1 MKTAIE
7 RLRRKLSQWLAQ
19 QRLLRRR
26 KLHVLRL
33 EDRRL
38 PDATFGATLG
48 ALTLGGFDGGDSL
61 NVEFNSSANRF
72 QFSLSDGHWDSTHS
86 GDPGFQLSPD
96 GKLLMFSATS
106 LQELKIDATSSTLG
120 GLTPLSVTD
129 SSGGIAVGHLT
140 ILGARS
146 VVLDSTANDFDLL
159 AISAGNLDLFD
170 SDEVSIQ
177 SLDIQHDF
185 TLTAAETITDAAGAT
200 ISVGGH
206 AQIVGSSLVLGDDAS
221 DSIHFGSLSFHAT
234 GAVSI
239 TEADDTVLSGSS
251 TADSLTLHSAGSLT
265 DDGTA
270 DLQVNDLAHF
280 DADAIELDDTYHF
293 RSLTAS
299 SKSGGISISESDDM
313 SLSEITSAADIHLSS
328 GGDIHLTADSHVF
341 AGYHAEIT
349 LTAAT
354 EITIGHGAS
363 IHAAGGNVLIDAG
376 PHGDLY
382 ASGTIDV
389 SDLEPGEIG
398 GTVHLLGERVAL
410 LDGAIVNSS
419 GDAGGGTV
427 LIGGDYQ
434 GANVAIHNAAQS
446 FVGSSAT
453 ISADAISTGNGG
465 RVVIWSNNNTEF
477 FGMLSARGAKDG
489 HGGFAEVSGKDLLTF
504 AGRVDLT
511 GQLGGGTLL
520 LDPKNITIADTA
532 TPDVRTSNDAFGEN
546 PGSSVT
552 FDADTI
558 TAVTNTGAAVVLQ
571 ASNDITINESI
582 ITNRP
587 AGAGGAMTLQA
598 GRSVI
603 INANITTDDA
613 ALSITANETL
623 AKGVVNANR
632 DPAAAAITMA
642 SGTTIL
648 AGTGN
653 ITIVMSTGAGL
664 TNRDSGDLTIASITS
679 AGVVT
684 LTNNGTTAGSDILSA
699 SASSLI
705 SAATLNLTTDSGT
718 IGDSILALQFD
729 VSTLTA
735 NSSAANSAQYLSEVN
750 TVAIGTTGLN
760 AGTGTVTLSSGTF
773 SLPAANRINDSTTL
787 AIDSGAS
794 FQMKG
799 FSETIGGLNGAGTVE
814 NESGLANTSTLT
826 VSNAAANTFSGMLR
840 NGDGIGTDG
849 TLALTKSAAATLIL
863 SGSNTYTGAT
873 IVSGGTVQLDGTIDA
888 NFTSSATVAVSG
900 TGTRLTGTG
909 TINNAVTVS
918 TNATLGGRLNITGPV
933 TINSTGTLS
942 PGNSPGIISTGNLS
956 LASGSTFTVE
966 IDDNNTVDPLV
977 TPPGAVAGTD
987 YDQVQVTGS
996 VTIGATA
1003 KLNLQ
1008 DLGST
1013 GINPRDVYVII
1024 DNDGSADAVSGTF
1037 GSVIGVTDIN
1047 GGTLASGDLL
1057 DLNGDLFRIFY
1068 NGGDGND
1075 IVLIGRP
1082 AMLPDVFVS
1091 NSFVG
1096 LIPGALI
1103 SDVNFIAGGAQPGV
1117 YGIDGFATVAEGV
1130 VGVDTNGVIHV
1141 DQGTFLHTGTLQVNR
1156 SVTIDGQG
1164 MDLTQILKSGAPT
1177 GNFDEAI
1184 RISADNVTL
1193 SDVKLGWQVHSTT
1206 VSNPSVDYRGYVVVT
1221 TADNTTIS
1229 LVLFGDK
1236 LTGEGYRSAVVFE
1249 GTAGN
1254 GADGLEVSDSI
1265 FEGRW
1270 GRGVIRDGD
1279 AGSGENFL
1287 ITRNEFREDH
1297 FRWGPIAI
1305 GPQDSAGTPNNF
1317 AFSGEIS
1324 FNYFGNGLDTVD
1336 FQELGNQNFTVT
1348 ITNQALTAA
1357 GLQILHNTFDWNDS
1371 NVINQTGNY
1380 AQPAGVYITPALTGN
1395 ASQILIQNNIFNN
1408 FAYAGPQPGTTDP
1421 QWRPTGGVFGG
1432 ALEFDGADDFGV
1444 WQSSLFDVG
1453 TAGTL
1458 NFWVQMHDTSRRNQ
1472 FFEGPG
1478 NAGFEMQYRN
1488 TSGGQVYGRATT
1500 VGGDNVIRS
1509 GPDGATLLNTW
1520 HNIQYTWDFNAINAT
1535 GRMRIYI
1542 DGAQSGYLTGSTP
1555 NDLTWATVVS
1565 TVNGLMN
1572 VGRDPGDTS
1581 RYFDGLM
1588 DDVGWFNSVLTA
1600 VERTNIQNN
1609 GVAALSTDSRLVAH
1623 WDFDQATG
1631 QIAVDNKNGI
1641 GMFIST
1647 DGIVPFGPTYQ
1658 AGIGQFGGALQFDGA
1673 DDFATF
1679 QDPNFDVGDH
1689 GTLNFWVNM
1698 DDTTRRNEFF
1708 EGPGN
1713 AGFEMQY
1720 RNNSGG
1726 QVYGRT
1732 DTGGDFVI
1740 RSGGDAAT
1748 LNSGWHNIQYTWDFT
1763 TKEMRIYINGTQ
1775 SGYLANFTP
1784 TDLNWTA
1791 VTDTVNGLMNVG
1803 RDPGD
1808 VTRYFD
1814 GLMDDIAWYND
1825 VLSTVDLAAIRT
1837 TGVSARTDLV
1847 AHWAFDTAPTID
1859 NTYLGDSGTGIVL
1872 YLQQLPPSPPVSG
1885 YGVVTPAA
1893 AVVLNNVFFNDVASE
1908 YADSNQVLAPGN
1920 LIGPTA
1926 NPFFKGD
1933 DPNVPF
1939 AGTTLAEFYRPRWGS
1954 SAAFQSTEFQA
1965 DIATMIPHIGANQE
1979 DPVAFGVEDI
1989 QVAGTDFDD
1998 LVVLTFSS
2006 DNDGF
2011 FTFTRNVTGA
2021 SPEFVGSFNFVDI
2034 TSFTFDGYGGDD
2046 VFIIVQPTATQGG
2059 LFSLV
2064 NGITFNAGTQNSDG
2078 NALNSDGGT
2087 GGDTL
2092 VLLTS
2097 ATDQAVLDS
2106 ANYVFGNDDPIE
2118 RHSGTI
2124 TLTDGLLSTVI
2135 AFNGTEPIR
2144 DELSVNARTFAFAS
2158 TIAGGAETITV
2169 STPGNTVAM
2178 TSTTFMGDE
2187 IKPQVTSRTLD
2198 NRIQSTL
2205 GPSASFANSNTQL
2218 TINAGSGNDIVNINS
2233 IHANF
2238 HSALTINGGG
2248 GIDRVNL
2255 NASLT
2260 LGNSVVGNTGNLT
2273 VTSEAINMAATVAIN
2288 TTAETT
2294 GDGYVLLTADSNV
2307 TLGAGSTIT
2316 TSTGYVLTMTSNGP
2330 IDVDGMI
2337 TTGSGNV
2344 LLMANGSLRNI
2355 ALDADII
2362 SSSGHITLMAANT
2375 INIGPLV
2382 DIQTAGAGTITIEA
2396 AADSVTMNTLS
2407 TVSTVNGDIRVKANN
2422 DVTVSRISASNAN
2435 VSLVSAL
2442 GSILDAD
2449 ADDTDT
2455 DIIALG
2461 LRIQAAVGIGTL
2473 GAGSNAIETTVSKL
2487 SVRAAGG
2494 GINVL
2499 ESNGLAVDDVTVTT
2513 QKVQTDGMT
2522 LAVTDATQSDLV
2534 STGDGSI
2541 VLRSQAGNLTLNDGT
2556 ATSDSSAINVNG
2568 TGNLLLQTLGSNGD
2582 LIINAKVSSGTGNL
2596 TLVAADDIDIN
2607 ANLSTT
2613 GAGTVYL
2620 LSGNGAADT
2629 ITGIDMA
2636 AGTSITTGGGN
2647 VRLSA
2652 TGESDIRLGVIDAG
2666 NGDVSLIAERH
2677 ILNGGVALNVVAND
2691 LRMVADAN
2699 SGGVP
2704 GHLGMIGKSDVQ
2716 SPRQETVNR
2725 EAIGTNVNFI
2735 AAKAAEGIYI
2745 HETNSID
2752 VSTTGDASGKI
2763 NINGVTVDSTT
2774 TLLSDN
2780 FQSLEDLRTSANG
2793 PIKLVA
2799 EGGTI
2804 TLNGGGDT
2812 AGISAN
2818 GTGDVLLEALGGSSD
2833 VIVNATIISG
2843 TGHVTLDGGR
2853 HVDVNAAVTTGGT
2866 GTLYLVS
2873 RQNTDI
2879 DAGLTTV
2886 NGDVLVDAT
2895 TNISQTA
2902 LISSTNGD
2910 IGLIAGQNI
2919 TQTAT
2924 GDITTGSGDVLIDA
2938 GADWTMAGGATIMAG
2953 GQDVF
2958 GRAANN
2964 ITLGVI
2970 SLTNATANRVAL
2982 QAVNGSITDANLA
2995 SVNIQETSA
3004 AATTSLSLRAGTI
3017 IGGASGTTSSVNT
3030 QAIDLNVD
3038 TVAATAASGIYL
3050 RELASG
3056 GAIEVN
3062 SAAAVT
3068 VMINGVVRADFDSST
3083 TSVAQSRTHASLEDL
3098 RTSANGPIKLVAEA
3112 GTITLNGGGDTAGIS
3127 ANGTGDVLLEA
3138 RGAAS
3143 DVIVNATIQ
3152 SGTGHVTLN
3161 AGDDIDLNANVT
3173 TGGGTV
3179 YLLGS
3184 NGTQTDAI
3192 RGIAMQNGTAIIS
3205 GGGNVRL
3212 VADNESD
3219 LRLGLINAGTGTGAG
3234 AVSLIAERS
3243 ILDNNGAE
3251 LNVQANVLRMVAD
3264 ASMSNTA
3271 NQAGIIGGSA
3281 TGNGTPAANVNAIDT
3296 QVTTLAAQSA
3306 DGIYVR
3312 EQDGLTVQETGS
3324 ILVQHVNFNST
3335 RTDGMDA
3342 SLSDLTTTD
3351 NGPIKLQSVTG
3362 SIKLNEG
3369 DDADDSTVSANGTG
3383 DVLIQTLTVNG
3394 DIIVNSNNDPARV
3407 MSGSGHITLHAGDD
3421 IDLNANVGTSGAGTV
3436 YLMAANGTPDL
3447 TGPEVNGIS
3456 INGSVT
3462 TQNGDVLVDSM
3473 RDIRQTAVITS
3484 TRGNIGLIANRNI
3497 SQLDNGDVTSGGGD
3511 VLVEAGLNWTM
3522 SSGAVITGGG
3532 GEFDGKAIRG
3542 DIALGFISAAHVAL
3556 TAGSD
3561 IRDANGTA
3569 LNVEGETLSL
3579 RSGGLIGNKDSENN
3593 NPGANI
3599 NAIDTHVDTLA
3610 ASSAG
3615 GIYILEADGLTI
3627 DTVSALT
3634 LTVDAPQQVN
3644 FNSTLTPVPQKRDTE
3659 ALEDLTTSAD
3669 GPIKV
3674 VTNAGSITVNAGTA
3688 EPTGVTANGTGDVL
3702 LEARGT
3708 GSDVILN
3715 SDVRSGTGEIT
3726 LNAARSVLIGD
3737 DVSTAG
3743 TGSIFVVAIAGS
3755 VTVNDADVN
3764 LTGVSTQDGDILLEA
3779 AMDITLNSE
3788 LQSVAGD
3795 IGIQAG
3801 NDLLQNAD
3809 ITAGGDVLLAADQ
3822 DITMAGSAVTSANGG
3837 ELLYDAGRNISVGL
3851 VQATNVSMS
3860 AGADIT
3866 DSRLDLTTNI
3876 RATNFRMVA
3885 GGAIGGR
3892 DPGSAANTNTHAI
3905 DTEVVN
3911 LAAASA
3917 DGTHIQEV
3925 AAGGAVIVRDIAA
3938 VTVTVSVDQANFNS
3952 TSSTVTKATTL
3963 SGLADLTTTSN
3974 GDIKLVAANGSITIQ
3989 DGSNGVANASNQVG
4003 VSAHGSGD
4011 VLLEARGN
4019 VRDVVVNANILS
4031 GLGHVTL
4038 NAGDDIHLNAKIA
4051 TAEGGTVFLVA
4062 ANVTPTDVAGPKVNG
4077 INIDGTITTVNG
4089 DVLIE
4094 SAQDVRQTAAI
4105 TSASG
4110 DIGIVAA
4117 RDVLQTNSGDTT
4129 SMSGDVLVNAARDWT
4144 MGGDARISVG
4154 GQDILGQAGRTI
4166 TLGVISM
4173 TSAAFNRV
4181 ALSADGSIVD
4191 ANAASVNIEETISR
4205 SVTSVSLRAGGRIG
4219 AATTMNGT
4227 PNTNG
4232 NAIDLNIDQIAA
4244 VAPAGIYLRE
4254 IKAGGSI
4261 TVQNVAAVTV
4271 TVDGVRRSNFNS
4283 SISPVSK
4290 SLTLSS
4296 LEDLTSTSNG
4306 PVKLVAEGGTITVRG
4321 GVDSS
4326 GIRADGAGDILLE
4339 ARGATSDVVVQ
4350 ASVHSDAGHV
4360 SLTAGDDIDLTSTL
4374 STGGTGTVYL
4384 LASNGNSDPSGVE
4397 VDGINLDARITTTD
4411 GDVLLHSMRDIRQT
4425 SLVNSTSGDV
4435 GLIASRNIEQTATG
4449 DITTATGDVMVDAG
4463 GDWTMGGDATIAA
4476 GGQDVLGQ
4484 AVGTIRLGVISLTNS
4499 SINRAA
4505 FNAGGSIL
4513 DANGA
4518 GVNIQETNNAATTSL
4533 SLRAGNGMIGQAGG
4547 PIESVNN
4554 NAIDLNVDTVAAR
4567 AANGIYLRE
4576 LAAGGAIEVNTAPLV
4591 KVQINDVVR
4600 ANFNSTTSDVSQV
4613 RIIAVLED
4621 LTTTANGPIK
4631 LVAESGTITVNAG
4644 AVNTPGVS
4652 AGGNGDVLLEARGA
4666 ASDVIINA
4674 DVFSGTGH
4682 ITLDAADDVEVNDIL
4697 TTGGAGTVFITAA
4710 DNDATGLNG
4719 ISLNATVTT
4728 ENGDVLLKSA
4738 DDIIQNAVI
4747 TSTSGDIGL
4756 IATDNIEQ
4764 TVTGNISTLSGDVLV
4779 DAGGDWTMNGASTIT
4794 AGGQDVLGQAGGT
4807 IRLGVISLTSGDANR
4822 VALST
4827 GVSILDANGASVNIE
4842 ETHSASVTS
4851 VSLRAGSGAI
4861 GTLGGAISTV
4871 NNNAI
4876 DLNVDTVAASSN
4888 TGIYLRQIAAGGA
4901 IQVNTAAAVTVDIND
4916 VVRANFSST
4925 TSDVSQDRT
4934 LAVRQDL
4941 TTRTNG
4947 PIKLVAESGTVM
4959 VNTGTD
4965 DMPGVR
4971 AGGSGDVLL
4980 EARGAASDVIINA
4993 DVLTGTGHITL
5004 NAADDVNVRDGLTTG
5019 GAGTIFITAADNDA
5033 TGLNGI
5039 NLDATLTTE
5048 NGDVLLTSADDIIQN
5063 ALITS
5068 ASGDIGLIAI
5078 DKISQTATSDI
5089 NTLTGDVLIDAGG
5102 DWTMDGDAT
5111 ITAGGQ
5117 DVLGQAGGTIHLGV
5131 ISVTNATANRVA
5143 LGAGNSILDANGAGV
5158 NIQETNSG
5166 AATSVSL
5173 RAGSGS
5179 IGQADAGNNSSM
5191 TNNNAIDLKVDTI
5204 AASSNSGIY
5213 LRELAMG
5220 GAIQVDRATAVSV
5233 DINDVV
5239 RANFNSTTT
5248 DVSQD
5253 RMLAGLEDLI
5263 TRANGPIKLVAEAGR
5278 ITVNGGN
5285 DTSGISA
5292 NGTGD
5297 VLLEARGAAS
5307 DVIVNADVVSGMGH
5321 ITLDAGDD
5329 IDLNARLITG
5339 GPGTVYLVAANGTSG
5354 DATGPEVDGI
5364 NLDGSISTV
5373 NGDVLAESSQDIRQT
5388 ALVTSISGNIG
5399 LVAAHDITQT
5409 ATGDITTTTSDVFFD
5424 AGRDWTMNGTTVITV
5439 GGQDVLGRAGGNI
5452 TLGVLSLTNT
5462 TANRVALHALNG
5474 RITDANAGSVNIQE
5488 TVSAATTSVS
5498 LRARTIIGGAGGTQ
5512 SATNTQALDLNVDT
5526 VAVMSATGIY
5536 LKEIATGGAIQVGMA
5551 AAVTVNL
5558 ASVVR
5563 SDFDSGTTSVTQS
5576 RSLAALEDLTTTS
5589 DGPIKLVAEAGTI
5602 TLNGGADTAGISTN
5616 GTGAVLLESRGRSSD
5631 VIVNATIQSG
5641 TGHVTLDGGRHVDV
5655 NAAVTT
5661 GGGGTLYIV
5670 SGQNTD
5676 FDALL
5681 TTASGDVLI
5690 EAGNDLSQMAVVTS
5704 ASGDIGLIAGGTI
5717 TQSATGDITTT
5728 GDVFVDAGRDWTMN
5742 GTTVITAGGQDVLGR
5757 AGGNIRLGVLSLTNT
5772 TANRVALEA
5781 VNGSIT
5787 DANLA
5792 GVNIQ
5797 ETVSGAITSVSLRAG
5812 TIIGSAGG
5820 TTSATNTQALDL
5832 IVDTVA
5838 ALSGTIAIPT
5848 ASEIYLRELATGGP
5862 IEVNTAAAVTVTIAD
5877 VVRADFDSMTT
5888 GVPETRT
5895 LASLED
5901 LMTSANGPIKL
5912 VAEAGTITL
5921 NGGTDTA
5928 GISANGT
5935 GDVLLEARGGA
5946 SNVIVNANVVSGGG
5960 DIVVLAERDLIVRRD
5975 ILSVNGIEDHTSAT
5989 GESILL
5995 ESLNGNVTIDATAG
6009 PIRISTDE
6017 NPGRS
6022 NAVTGDQVSVVADSN
6037 NSVQNDE
6044 VKFIGDVTLSTD
6056 GGVATNFAP
6065 RPAVGQLSTAFFVY
6079 SGKPLPLAVD
6089 AVPTTFNGINAYL
6102 YGFNVLIGVAGE
6114 ENLTVDVDWQDPVNE
6129 PGVIS
6134 NAPVQSAAG
6143 ATGIDNAVSSERI
6156 QQFLVA
6162 GGGQLNTVGHVYT
6175 ALDFTVFQSV
6185 QNRTTIIVDFSVSH
6199 HSSLNVTG
6207 SVIEQFGATQVVPGR
6222 DITSTDNVLTGN
6234 NQFEGGIASFRIPT
6248 VTTAPLAFFYT
6259 EPGFATDRPTI
6270 TAAFESNAGTSQ
6282 QVVTDFGSGAA
6293 GSSASST
6300 DVYFQI
6306 RRQYESD
6313 RPAETVVERIT
6324 DSQLISSREAF
6335 EKYVRQTPELQDG
6348 AGYEIWLISETGGQK
6363 VERPI
6368 VEFEIT
6374 GGQPGPAN
6382 ETLPDSSEPP
6392 RLEDLKFEQPVED
6405 NNAAVEEPPQALIMP
6420 KSDAVIGSTSPS
6432 DILPAD
6438 VSHPAAE
6445 DNIVETTERET
6456 SRSLNDVAVAVS
6468 QLAAPTGT
6476 IMSVAVSR
6484 FRSQV
6489 RESGADD
6496 RKLTRAA
6503 RFVRRHS

>member
-2799 EGGTI
+2799 E
-2804 TLNGGGDT
+2804 
-2812 AGISAN
+2812 
-2818 GTGDVLLEALGGSSD
+2818 
-2833 VIVNATIISG
+2833 
-2843 TGHVTLDGGR
+2843 
-2853 HVDVNAAVTTGGT
+2853 
-2866 GTLYLVS
+2866 
-2873 RQNTDI
+2873 
-2879 DAGLTTV
+2879 
-2886 NGDVLVDAT
+2886 
-2895 TNISQTA
+2895 
-2902 LISSTNGD
+2902 
-2910 IGLIAGQNI
+2910 
-2919 TQTAT
+2919 
-2924 GDITTGSGDVLIDA
+2924 
-2938 GADWTMAGGATIMAG
+2938 
-2953 GQDVF
+2953 
-2958 GRAANN
+2958 
-2964 ITLGVI
+2964 
-2970 SLTNATANRVAL
+2970 
-2982 QAVNGSITDANLA
+2982 
-2995 SVNIQETSA
+2995 
-3004 AATTSLSLRAGTI
+3004 
-3017 IGGASGTTSSVNT
+3017 
-3030 QAIDLNVD
+3030 
-3038 TVAATAASGIYL
+3038 
-3050 RELASG
+3050 
-3056 GAIEVN
+3056 
-3062 SAAAVT
+3062 
-3068 VMINGVVRADFDSST
+3068 
-3083 TSVAQSRTHASLEDL
+3083 
-3098 RTSANGPIKLVAEA
+3098 A

-3138 RGAAS
+3138 RGGSS

>member
-2780 FQSLEDLRTSANG
+2780 FQ
-2793 PIKLVA
+2793 
-2799 EGGTI
+2799 
-2804 TLNGGGDT
+2804 
-2812 AGISAN
+2812 
-2818 GTGDVLLEALGGSSD
+2818 
-2833 VIVNATIISG
+2833 
-2843 TGHVTLDGGR
+2843 
-2853 HVDVNAAVTTGGT
+2853 
-2866 GTLYLVS
+2866 
-2873 RQNTDI
+2873 
-2879 DAGLTTV
+2879 
-2886 NGDVLVDAT
+2886 
-2895 TNISQTA
+2895 
-2902 LISSTNGD
+2902 
-2910 IGLIAGQNI
+2910 
-2919 TQTAT
+2919 
-2924 GDITTGSGDVLIDA
+2924 
-2938 GADWTMAGGATIMAG
+2938 
-2953 GQDVF
+2953 
-2958 GRAANN
+2958 
-2964 ITLGVI
+2964 
-2970 SLTNATANRVAL
+2970 
-2982 QAVNGSITDANLA
+2982 
-2995 SVNIQETSA
+2995 
-3004 AATTSLSLRAGTI
+3004 
-3017 IGGASGTTSSVNT
+3017 
-3030 QAIDLNVD
+3030 
-3038 TVAATAASGIYL
+3038 
-3050 RELASG
+3050 
-3056 GAIEVN
+3056 
-3062 SAAAVT
+3062 
-3068 VMINGVVRADFDSST
+3068 
-3083 TSVAQSRTHASLEDL
+3083 SLEDL